1 MVAKWF
7 QSYICDELVTM
18 SRTLADIQY
27 SKQEQEIANLAKALS
42 HPVRVQILNLL
53 NSQACCYT
61 GDLTE
66 SIPLAQSTISQH
78 LKALSDAGLIQG
90 EIMPPKVKYC
100 LNREN
105 WEKANAI
112 FGELFKE

>member
-1 MVAKWF
+1 
-7 QSYICDELVTM
+7 M
-18 SRTLADIQY
+18 SRTLADVQY
-27 SKQEQEIANLAKALS
+27 SEEEKQIAAFAKALS

-78 LKALSDAGLIQG
+78 LKALSDSGLIQG

-105 WEKANAI
+105 WAKANAI
-112 FGELFKE
+112 FSTLFKE